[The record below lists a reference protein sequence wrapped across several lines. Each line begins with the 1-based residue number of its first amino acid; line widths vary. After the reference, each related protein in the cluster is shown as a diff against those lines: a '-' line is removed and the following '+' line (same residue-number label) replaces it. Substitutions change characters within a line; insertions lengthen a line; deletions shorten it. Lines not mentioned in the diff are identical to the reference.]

1 MFCNKPR
8 TLLRFLY
15 VFSIYCVKL
24 LSKHLEANLKHLLGM
39 EFANDVIFLVL
50 LSVNSYLVIYVFA
63 RGVGCK
69 ITYVGCTELNNVP
82 YISAKVTCTINFS
95 DRETWMLRLNI

>member
-1 MFCNKPR
+1 MLVIELPVQLSGILN
-8 TLLRFLY
+8 
-15 VFSIYCVKL
+15 YCVKL

-39 EFANDVIFLVL
+39 ELANDVIFLVL
-50 LSVNSYLVIYVFA
+50 LSVSYYLVIYVFA

-69 ITYVGCTELNNVP
+69 IRYVGCTELNNVP

>member
-1 MFCNKPR
+1 MLVIELPVQLSGILN
-8 TLLRFLY
+8 
-15 VFSIYCVKL
+15 YCVKL
-24 LSKHLEANLKHLLGM
+24 LSKQLEANLKHLLGM

-50 LSVNSYLVIYVFA
+50 LSVSYYLVIYVFA

-69 ITYVGCTELNNVP
+69 IRYVGCTELNNVP

>member
-24 LSKHLEANLKHLLGM
+24 LSKHVEANLKHLLGM

-50 LSVNSYLVIYVFA
+50 LSVNNYLVIYVFA

-69 ITYVGCTELNNVP
+69 ITYVGCTELTMFHILV
-82 YISAKVTCTINFS
+82 
-95 DRETWMLRLNI
+95 LRLPARSTSVTEKPGCSD

>member
-1 MFCNKPR
+1 
-8 TLLRFLY
+8 
-15 VFSIYCVKL
+15 
-24 LSKHLEANLKHLLGM
+24 M

-63 RGVGCK
+63 RRVGCK